1 LCFLSF
7 PRRTAV
13 ICKEQIIPAF
23 GNKKRGSASYSKLE
37 NETNP
42 LSFFR
47 YSDDFSD
54 GMDDTEQQSSDQGE
68 SSDETAN
75 DDIECEDSYCARYA
89 ITEGDKPEAHPS
101 EAEWEPNAKPH
112 QEVVTYTVCHV
123 DRLEECGKA

>member
-1 LCFLSF
+1 
-7 PRRTAV
+7 
-13 ICKEQIIPAF
+13 
-23 GNKKRGSASYSKLE
+23 LE

-112 QEVVTYTVCHV
+112 QEVITYAVCHV